1 MTETETGNAARSSGK
16 TVLSLIAGGVIGFAA
31 IMLVD
36 VVLGEAFVRSLGAS
50 RLALGGIGIIWLLIA
65 VICALGLLMPNA
77 GARVLNVADADELR
91 ERRRVLTLSAAIT
104 GAYGVMLLMLAVA
117 AGPQFAAGV
126 VPAGTAMAV
135 LLLVTAG
142 SAWAS
147 WQYRALYDELD
158 RQLAI
163 ESAGWAFMLG
173 WVAMTIWAAGDFLG
187 FGLRLTPIDVVSAFP
202 VLMLLGAFAAIGR
215 RGMMTR

>member
-1 MTETETGNAARSSGK
+1 MTETETGNAGKSPGK
-16 TVLSLIAGGVIGFAA
+16 TILSLIAGGVIGFAA

-36 VVLGEAFVRSLGAS
+36 VVLGESFVRSLGGS
-50 RLALGGIGIIWLLIA
+50 RLALGGIGIVWLLIA

-104 GAYGVMLLMLAVA
+104 GGYGVMLMILAVA
-117 AGPQFAAGV
+117 AGPQFPTGV
-126 VPAGTAMAV
+126 IAPGVAMAV
-135 LLLVTAG
+135 LLLVMAG
-142 SAWAS
+142 STWAS
-147 WQYRALYDELD
+147 WHYRKLYDELD
-158 RQLAI
+158 RQLAM
-163 ESAGWAFMLG
+163 ESASWAFLLG
-173 WVAMTIWAAGDFLG
+173 WVAMTIWAAADFLG